1 LKVRPVGATGE
12 WPGWQGSGQA
22 ASGERLAKTTVPA
35 EPLAMRVPIPLLLP
49 LVLASCSL
57 VSDESQEG
65 TSTRDALEASEPA
78 AIKSAR
84 HACKHLREP
93 ARKPKDFDVGISN
106 YEACLGERAN
116 LTHPANPHL
125 CALAKSTMSASGTC
139 ILSE

>member
-1 LKVRPVGATGE
+1 M
-12 WPGWQGSGQA
+12 
-22 ASGERLAKTTVPA
+22 RL
-35 EPLAMRVPIPLLLP
+35 RVFLLLP
-49 LVLASCSL
+49 FVLASCTL
-57 VSDESQEG
+57 VTGESQEAA
-65 TSTRDALEASEPA
+65 SIRDASEGSEPA

-93 ARKPKDFDVGISN
+93 SKKPDEFDVGISD

-125 CALAKSTMSASGTC
+125 CALVKSTMSTSGTC